1 MTYNFTVM
9 LLLIAVLGHNQV
21 QPSTIK
27 YNQVENL
34 ISGLKVLSM
43 SYQNDIY
50 RLTIKPKVQNTEL
63 FILPSM
69 PILRSC

>member
-1 MTYNFTVM
+1 M
-9 LLLIAVLGHNQV
+9 LILIAVLDHNQV

-27 YNQVENL
+27 GSYNQVENL
-34 ISGLKVLSM
+34 INGLKVLST